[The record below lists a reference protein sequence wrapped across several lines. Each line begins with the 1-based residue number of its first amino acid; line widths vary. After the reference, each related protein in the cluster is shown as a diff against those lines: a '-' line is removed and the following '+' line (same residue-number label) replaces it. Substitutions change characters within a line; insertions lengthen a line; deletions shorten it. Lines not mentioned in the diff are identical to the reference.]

1 MKSNKMIL
9 LCKKEKENLVNMV
22 FFHNFATN
30 FTLILCVFIPEYVK
44 YQKITY

>member
-1 MKSNKMIL
+1 MQKGERKFCDYGIFFIIL
-9 LCKKEKENLVNMV
+9 RR
-22 FFHNFATN
+22 N